1 MAITV
6 VEDYLS
12 EYGLRVMHAVDFSA
26 PVCKADLE
34 ALVPFEGRELAT
46 YYPGVDEEL
55 KMHHLYVAWHAREV
69 VDLSCWGSFEARYAV
84 LWCIGKGESVSVSIE
99 LAIDIYLKAIGVM
112 PQCVWL
118 RKMLKDYPEV
128 YETDRGDE
136 AYALRLIED
145 ERVPERFIV
154 LGIAENVCT
163 VKLVDGKY
171 TVERR

>member
-12 EYGLRVMHAVDFSA
+12 EYGLRVMHAVDFSS
-26 PVCKADLE
+26 PVCEADLE

-46 YYPGVDEEL
+46 YYPGMDDEL

-69 VDLSCWGSFEARYAV
+69 VDMSCLGGFEARYAV

-118 RKMLKDYPEV
+118 RKKMENYPDV
-128 YETDRGDE
+128 YETDRGDQV
-136 AYALRLIED
+136 YALRLIED
-145 ERVPERFIV
+145 ERVPERFIA
-154 LGIAENVCT
+154 LGISEKMCA
-163 VKLVDGKY
+163 VKLVDGKFS
-171 TVERR
+171 VEWR